1 MNRRFRTG
9 TALAAGV
16 TLAALVLAGCSTPSD
31 SGDEPEGLDDT
42 PTELPAVECVEPDP
56 AATLTP
62 VSIQLQWLA
71 QAQFAGYYVAD
82 CLGYFAEQG
91 LDVTIVPLPGF
102 DAVPQNILAEGQADY
117 AVAWVPKVLG
127 SIEAGGLELT
137 NVAQIFQYSGTMQ
150 VAYKE
155 TGITSVAD
163 YEGSTIGTWGF
174 GNEWEIFA
182 AMGAEGLDAS
192 TVDIVL
198 QDFTMTSLINGD
210 VDAGQAMTYNEWAQ
224 LLETE
229 NPDEP
234 GTLYTEDDFDTIKYA
249 DTTGGMLQDA
259 IWANTADL
267 SDPAFQ
273 AQTVAFL
280 TAVLEGWIYARD
292 NPEEGAAISYNAAL
306 DAIAAVEE
314 DPEAGLGAFPVGP
327 GHQLWQM
334 NEVNK
339 LVWPSPEGIGIIDA
353 NAWAQTV
360 EGALASTNQDGQ
372 KLITV
377 APPESTYTN
386 EYVLQALEALQA
398 EGLETTG
405 DGFTPITVKLKLGG
419 I

>member
-1 MNRRFRTG
+1 MNRRIRNG
-9 TALAAGV
+9 TVLAA
-16 TLAALVLAGCSTPSD
+16 ALTIVALTLAGCTAPAPSD
-31 SGDEPEGLDDT
+31 DAPAELDTT
-42 PTELPAVECVEPDP
+42 PTELPAVDCVEPDP

-62 VSIQLQWLA
+62 VSLQLQWLA
-71 QAQFAGYYVAD
+71 QAQFAGYYAAD

-127 SIEAGGLELT
+127 SIEASGLELT
-137 NVAQIFQYSGTMQ
+137 NIAQIFQYSGTMQ
-150 VAYKE
+150 VAYADS
-155 TGITSVAD
+155 GIESVAD
-163 YEGSTIGTWGF
+163 FEGSAIGSWGF

-182 AMGAEGLDAS
+182 AMTAEG
-192 TVDIVL
+192 VDTTSVEIVQQAFDMSAL
-198 QDFTMTSLINGD
+198 LNGD
-210 VDAGQAMTYNEWAQ
+210 VDAAEAMSYNEWAQ
-224 LLETE
+224 VLETE

-234 GTLYTEDDFDTIKYA
+234 GTLYTEDDFSTINYA
-249 DTTGGMLQDA
+249 DTRGGMLQDA
-259 IWANTADL
+259 IWARTSDL
-267 SDPAFQ
+267 ADPAFE

-280 TAVLEGWIYARD
+280 TAALKGWIYTRD
-292 NPEEGAAISYNAAL
+292 NPEEGASIAYAAAL

-314 DPEAGLGAFPVGP
+314 DPDAGLGAFPVGP

-339 LVWPSPEGIGIIDA
+339 LVWPSSQGIGIVDA

-377 APPESTYTN
+377 EPAESTYTN
-386 EYVLQALEALQA
+386 DYVLQALAALEA
-398 EGLETTG
+398 EGLDTTG
-405 DGFTPITVKLKLGG
+405 EGFTPITVILKLGG